1 MTTILIVEDNDMNR
15 EMINR
20 RLEFYGFKTLMAN
33 NGQEAIDKANEF
45 LPDLILMDMS
55 LPIINGWEATSA
67 IKSNTKTNMIP
78 IIGLSAYAGKEDIKK
93 GLDAGC
99 DAYEI
104 KPIDFDQ
111 LLVTIEK
118 LKK

>member
-1 MTTILIVEDNDMNR
+1 
-15 EMINR
+15 
-20 RLEFYGFKTLMAN
+20 
-33 NGQEAIDKANEF
+33 
-45 LPDLILMDMS
+45 
-55 LPIINGWEATSA
+55 
-67 IKSNTKTNMIP
+67 MIP